1 MASDDDTGT
10 QPPAND
16 TVGTTNAGATNA
28 DTANAG
34 ATNTDTANART
45 TTAGAANAG
54 AANAGATNAGTSNG
68 SAAGV
73 TIYEVAARA
82 NVSIAT
88 VSRVLRGS
96 PSVAPT
102 TRRRVLDAVDHLR
115 YTPSRLGRS
124 LAERRHAAHGIV
136 FPDLSGP
143 YFAEVVLGYEEV
155 AAELGRSVLIL
166 ATHERPAAR
175 EMVLDLASRVDG
187 MVVLGR
193 TVDDDAVRQIVATG
207 RRLVLLARPA
217 VGGVDSITADNDGG
231 ARALVEHLVGHGHR
245 RFTFL
250 GDEASS
256 PDTHARWIAFREKL
270 REVGV
275 RPPSR
280 PVRCPLDEE
289 VGYAAARGVLGRTG
303 RRLPDVLV
311 CANDEIALGALLA
324 AEERGL
330 GVPDDIAVTG
340 WDDIMA
346 ARHARPALTTVRQP
360 MRELGARAAR
370 LLHARVE
377 GTAADPFHDVLP
389 TQLVVRTSCGPH
401 AASGEPTSGTDASD
415 SARRR
420 TPRSVRHTPGTP
432 LHVGHTG

>member
-1 MASDDDTGT
+1 MKALTQRTSDGGDTASSPHQDPAPAGDT
-10 QPPAND
+10 A
-16 TVGTTNAGATNA
+16 TTDNA
-28 DTANAG
+28 D
-34 ATNTDTANART
+34 
-45 TTAGAANAG
+45 
-54 AANAGATNAGTSNG
+54 AGT
-68 SAAGV
+68 GV

-82 NVSIAT
+82 DVSIAT

-96 PSVAPT
+96 SSVAPT
-102 TRRRVLDAVDHLR
+102 TRRRVLDAVDDLR

-175 EMVLDLASRVDG
+175 DMVLDLASRVDG

-193 TVDDDAVRQIVATG
+193 TVDDDAVRHIAATG

-217 VGGVDSITADNDGG
+217 VAGIDSITADNDGG
-231 ARALVEHLVGHGHR
+231 ARALVEHLVSHGHR

-256 PDTHARWIAFREKL
+256 PDTHARWVALREKL

-289 VGYAAARGVLGRTG
+289 AGYEAAGGVLDRRGRT
-303 RRLPDVLV
+303 LPDVLV

-330 GVPDDIAVTG
+330 AVPDDIAVTG

-360 MRELGARAAR
+360 MRELGERAAR

-377 GTAADPFHDVLP
+377 GTAAAPFHDVLP
-389 TQLVVRTSCGPH
+389 TQLVVRTSCGSH
-401 AASGEPTSGTDASD
+401 AGTDTPG
-415 SARRR
+415 SA
-420 TPRSVRHTPGTP
+420 PRSAPGSTRSTQGTAP
-432 LHVGHTG
+432 LHVGRTG